1 MVTFSSTL
9 NRLKNKLVMAFN
21 SKNIFQKDKKEE
33 PSQAPLSYPTF
44 SKQEIELILL
54 MVKDANFKGE
64 HVETIYNLVY
74 KLQQQYTSVK

>member
-1 MVTFSSTL
+1 MVIFTYTRKIY
-9 NRLKNKLVMAFN
+9 NIVMAFS
-21 SKNIFQKDKKEE
+21 SKNILTEDKKEE
-33 PSQAPLSYPTF
+33 PSQAPLSSLAF

-54 MVKDANFKGE
+54 MIKDASFKGE